1 MVEVRFHGRYGQP
14 VGKVTR
20 AIAKQLITEG
30 KHVQVF
36 DGFGAF
42 RPGNPMNSTVRV
54 SDDVIL
60 ERSANDTFPDVVV
73 VLDNSLFEVADVT
86 MGLKSGGTVM
96 AFNVGPDVLGEKA
109 HNIKFV
115 HIDTGF
121 KGGAETELEILNV
134 LKKNSIL

>member
-1 MVEVRFHGRYGQP
+1 VVEVRFHGRYGQP

-20 AIAKQLITEG
+20 AIAKQLMTEG

-42 RPGNPMNSTVRV
+42 RPGNPMNSTLRV
-54 SDDVIL
+54 SDEVIL
-60 ERSANDTFPDVVV
+60 DRSANDTFPDAVV

-86 MGLKSGGTVM
+86 KGLKAGGTVM
-96 AFNVGPDVLGEKA
+96 ALNVGPEVLGEKA
-109 HNIKFV
+109 KNVLFV
-115 HIDTGF
+115 PIGSGF
-121 KGGAETELEILNV
+121 KGGAETELELLNV